1 MARYMASNSRPN
13 AMYLISRGW
22 KRREKNARGDQRPL
36 CRCCSAA
43 PAAWSDAS
51 TTSDKAA
58 PSWGWL
64 NSVALASAS
73 LTSSKAL
80 TASSGSFSLLCESC
94 DNRCQQRGSSRY
106 EAAIEIHTTEELA
119 EFVHGCRLTES
130 AYRFDFFCQ
139 RLDGLAADLEPEELK
154 VRREEN
160 AFCRVQLD
168 AYVVQVEEAESQ
180 PSSHFVHKTLE
191 CLSSI
196 SQTDRHSHVLKKAER
211 CRDGRL
217 RNIFFRHRDLLIGA
231 DQVNF
236 GEDRPAAQLRDEVV
250 DVGDRVSVGLRHVVE
265 ASIISTWA
273 PGVWLFLWSHV
284 KR

>member
-1 MARYMASNSRPN
+1 MTNGEVYGEQFPSECAVSHFARLEMT
-13 AMYLISRGW
+13 
-22 KRREKNARGDQRPL
+22 
-36 CRCCSAA
+36 AA

-73 LTSSKAL
+73 FTSSKAL
-80 TASSGSFSLLCESC
+80 TASSDSLSLLCELC
-94 DNRCQQRGSSRY
+94 KDRCQQRGSSRY

-119 EFVHGCRLTES
+119 EFVHGRRLTES

-139 RLDGLAADLEPEELK
+139 RFDALAADLEPEELK

-168 AYVVQVEEAESQ
+168 AVLFKPVKK
-180 PSSHFVHKTLE
+180 SSE
-191 CLSSI
+191 
-196 SQTDRHSHVLKKAER
+196 
-211 CRDGRL
+211 
-217 RNIFFRHRDLLIGA
+217 NIFFRHRDLLIGA

-265 ASIISTWA
+265 ASIISTWE
-273 PGVWLFLWSHV
+273 PGVRLFLWNHV
-284 KR
+284 ER